1 MIEDGIAVALSTI
14 IVILVIFIIF
24 VFTGVFNIGCSSSQ
38 TPDLSLCPKGP
49 IVDTM
54 YDYKPGEKP
63 MAAIND
69 SSADQDKIQK
79 QAGNWTDLWTKN
91 LM

>member
-1 MIEDGIAVALSTI
+1 MIEDGVAISLSTI
-14 IVILVIFIIF
+14 IVILVIFIIL
-24 VFTGVFNIGCSSSQ
+24 VFTGVFSIGCSS
-38 TPDLSLCPKGP
+38 PKPTDMSGP
-49 IVDTM
+49 IVNTV

-69 SSADQDKIQK
+69 SSADHDSIQK